1 MSSPRVD
8 LTPLGCSL
16 WVSGRADY
24 KTGFVKLRWPFV
36 SLGNKGWLY
45 LMLLVD
51 SLELN

>member
-8 LTPLGCSL
+8 LTPSGCSL

-24 KTGFVKLRWPFV
+24 KTGFMKLCWPFV

-45 LMLLVD
+45 LMLPID
-51 SLELN
+51 SLELD